1 VNQFIDMMELRVT
14 SLVALASNVFM
25 RRIRRLV
32 YSSVMNDPV
41 FEKKVAPV
49 SIYNLLIAS
58 IRPSPLDW
66 LNPTKA
72 MCAVAKSAESIPTT
86 LWFTNPEQ
94 LRDLIAAGQITACRK
109 ILLQILRLHDFDP
122 AKIPLELL
130 PLYDAA
136 VGLFQQL
143 HKDPYAF
150 APPPIQDDRRP
161 VPS

>member
-1 VNQFIDMMELRVT
+1 
-14 SLVALASNVFM
+14 
-25 RRIRRLV
+25 
-32 YSSVMNDPV
+32 MNDPI

-58 IRPSPLDW
+58 TRPAPLDW
-66 LNPTKA
+66 LNPTPG
-72 MCAVAKSAESIPTT
+72 MCAVAKSAESIRTT

-94 LRDLIAAGQITACRK
+94 LRDLMAAGQITACRK

-122 AKIPLELL
+122 AKIPGELL

-136 VGLFQQL
+136 SALFQQL
-143 HKDPYAF
+143 RKDPYAF
-150 APPPIQDDRRP
+150 SPPPIQDDRRP